1 MLTGS
6 YLMTII
12 LLGKDAGKDK
22 ITKLTKEIFSEKI
35 SMLEKELS
43 QFFLDG

>member
-1 MLTGS
+1 
-6 YLMTII
+6 MTII

-35 SMLEKELS
+35 SILEKELS